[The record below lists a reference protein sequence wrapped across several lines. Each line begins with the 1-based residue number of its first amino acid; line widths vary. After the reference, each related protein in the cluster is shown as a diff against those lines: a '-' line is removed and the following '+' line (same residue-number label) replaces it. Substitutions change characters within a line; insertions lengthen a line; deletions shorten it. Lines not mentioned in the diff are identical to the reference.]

1 MQEDSKLQE
10 TSAKRASILIATA
23 LILSGCSLLPK
34 KDDPSSGDPTV
45 AAASGKPAFSLEVD
59 APKEVRD
66 ILEKHL
72 ELRRFQH
79 QPDLQRR
86 ELTRLLGA
94 TDANVRDLIGTLG
107 FFSPTVTVEVTET
120 PDAEDAPRKVTVHVE
135 TGPETSI
142 KQTEVRFS
150 GVNANDPLG
159 QPQRDSIR
167 DAWPLKPGE
176 RFTQSA
182 WSSAKSGGLRE
193 LQSRRYPTARIDS
206 SLADVD
212 ADKNEANVS
221 VIYDPGA
228 AYTFGPLVIE
238 GSQRYDPVGLARV
251 ARLPEGQE
259 YDQVAMLDTQQR
271 LVRSGYYDSVF
282 LTLADAPAVQPGD
295 SEQKQDDARAA
306 QGANVT
312 SPVIAKVREAK
323 LQKWVF
329 GVGVSTDTGPRLS
342 IDHTHNQVPWLNW
355 RAVSKLQLDRKNPLI
370 STQLTALPGE
380 DYWRWFVG
388 GKLEREPVGDF
399 TVNSAQL
406 RAGKSKSEEHI
417 DRNYYLQYDYAKTQG
432 AGAPPASSSLLANYG
447 WTGRY
452 FNSTLAPTSGYG
464 FGWEAGVG
472 TTLTPQRTPFTRL
485 LGRWMTLMPIGKVDE
500 ETQRRSRLQLRAW
513 GGAITAKK
521 DAELPMT
528 LMFLAGGDNSIR
540 GYGYQSIGAKT
551 DNGKVIGGRYLAA
564 GSVEW
569 QRPIVI
575 KGNTQDFEQ
584 AVFIDAGTVGDD
596 LNRMYARVGVG
607 TGIRWRSPVGP
618 VQADLAYGLQEHQL
632 RLHLRL
638 GFTF

>member
-150 GVNANDPLG
+150 SVNANDPLG

>member
-1 MQEDSKLQE
+1 MHQSKLHLPAA
-10 TSAKRASILIATA
+10 TTRATLLLSAA
-23 LILSGCSLLPK
+23 LALSGCSLLSK
-34 KDDPSSGDPTV
+34 KEDQQGDPTV
-45 AAASGKPAFSLEVD
+45 ASAANGKPAFTLEVD
-59 APKEVRD
+59 APKEVRE

-94 TDANVRDLIGTLG
+94 TNANVRDLIGTLG
-107 FFSPTVTVEVTET
+107 YFSPTVSVEVKET
-120 PDAEDAPRKVTVHVE
+120 PDSEEAPRMVTVKVDPG
-135 TGPETSI
+135 TPTTI
-142 KQTEVRFS
+142 KQSEVRFS
-150 GVNANDPLG
+150 GVNANAPDG
-159 QPQRDSIR
+159 AAQRETIQR
-167 DAWPLKPGE
+167 NWPLKPGE
-176 RFTQSA
+176 QFSQSQ
-182 WSSAKSGGLRE
+182 WSSAKSGGLKT
-193 LQSRRYPTARIDS
+193 LQARRYPTARIDS

-221 VIYDPGA
+221 VTYDPGA
-228 AYTFGPLVIE
+228 AYTFGPLKIE
-238 GSQRYDPVGLARV
+238 GTERYDPVGLARV
-251 ARLPEGQE
+251 ARLPEGQV
-259 YDQVAMLDTQQR
+259 YDQNVMLDTQQR
-271 LVRSGYYDSVF
+271 LVASGYFDSVF
-282 LTLADAPAVQPGD
+282 LTLADTPDIKPGD
-295 SEQKQDDARAA
+295 SDAQKEEAHAA
-306 QGANVT
+306 QGAEVT

-342 IDHTHNQVPWLNW
+342 IDHIHNQVPFLGW

-380 DYWRWFVG
+380 DHWRNFVG
-388 GKLEREPVGDF
+388 AKLEREPVGDF
-399 TVNSAQL
+399 NVNSAQL
-406 RAGKSKSEEHI
+406 RAGRTKSEEHI
-417 DRNYYLQYDYAKTQG
+417 DRTYYLQYDWAKTQG
-432 AGAPPASSSLLANYG
+432 TGAPPAASSLLANYG

-452 FNSTLAPTSGYG
+452 FDNLLSPSSGYG

-472 TTLTPQRTPFTRL
+472 TTFTPQRTPFTRL
-485 LGRWMTLMPIGKVDE
+485 VGRWMTLMPIGKIDE
-500 ETQRRSRLQLRAW
+500 ETNRRSRLQLRAW

-521 DAELPMT
+521 DTDLPMT

-569 QRPIVI
+569 QRPITI

-584 AVFIDAGTVGDD
+584 AVFVDAGTVGDD
-596 LNRMYARVGVG
+596 ANKMYARVGVG

>member
-10 TSAKRASILIATA
+10 TSAKGASILIATA